1 MQADI
6 HTFYESDFYSIT
18 DFRCRCT
25 DCRTSRP
32 EYCDSFCISFVR
44 KGNFLFNVFRH
55 SLDSYNGCALITKP
69 GYEHTVT
76 HTHAVPDECTIFELN
91 MHFYKELKELYHNS
105 NFFKDADRDC
115 TLVKTNAEIEFL
127 HFNILQIALLKSGGK
142 LEIDQLVMEMIEK
155 VLGCITDDTPDIRIN
170 ERLKKNHLRTI
181 EMAKEFITMNFAEDI
196 SLMDIATYCCVSPF
210 HFSRIFKT
218 FTSYSPHQFL
228 LTIRLKHAEL
238 LLRNSA
244 LPVADVA
251 FSSGFKNIQYFTTA
265 FRQKY
270 HCPPGKFGAAIK
282 M

>member
-6 HTFYESDFYSIT
+6 RTFYKSDFYSIT

-25 DCRTSRP
+25 DCRTSKP

-76 HTHAVPDECTIFELN
+76 HTHTVPDECTIFELD
-91 MHFYKELKELYHNS
+91 MDFYNELKELYHNS
-105 NFFKDADRDC
+105 TFFQHPDHDC
-115 TLVKTNAEIEFL
+115 TLVKTSAEIEFL
-127 HFNILQIALLKSGGK
+127 HFNILQIALLKSGGR

-155 VLGCITDDTPDIRIN
+155 VLACIMDYTPDLRIN
-170 ERLKKNHLRTI
+170 ARLKKNHLRTI
-181 EMAKEFITMNFAEDI
+181 EMAKEFITTNFAEDI

-265 FRQKY
+265 FKQKY
-270 HCPPGKFGAAIK
+270 QCPPGKFGAAIR